1 MTALV
6 TILVILLACAFIS
19 LAALIITGVQY
30 ACKLRAAKKRLKAAE
45 DHAFKSGYDAT
56 TRALASGVTV
66 EDIRQYWKGDSEHFD
81 QGVHARLAVADMEN
95 LRSKSC

>member
-6 TILVILLACAFIS
+6 TIHVILLAIAFIAV
-19 LAALIITGVQY
+19 AALIAVYVQ
-30 ACKLRAAKKRLKAAE
+30 CDQRIDAANKRLKAAE

>member
-1 MTALV
+1 MTSLV

-19 LAALIITGVQY
+19 VAALIITGAHY
-30 ACKLRAAKKRLKAAE
+30 ARKLRAANKHLKAAE
-45 DHAFKSGYDAT
+45 DHAFKAGYDAT
-56 TRALASGVTV
+56 TRALASGVPV
-66 EDIRQYWKGDSEHFD
+66 EDIRQYWKGGSDHFD

>member
-6 TILVILLACAFIS
+6 TILVILLAIAFIAV
-19 LAALIITGVQY
+19 AALIITGVQY
-30 ACKLRAAKKRLKAAE
+30 VCKLRAANKRLKAAE
-45 DHAFKSGYDAT
+45 DHAFKAGYDAT

-81 QGVHARLAVADMEN
+81 QGVHARLAVEDMEN